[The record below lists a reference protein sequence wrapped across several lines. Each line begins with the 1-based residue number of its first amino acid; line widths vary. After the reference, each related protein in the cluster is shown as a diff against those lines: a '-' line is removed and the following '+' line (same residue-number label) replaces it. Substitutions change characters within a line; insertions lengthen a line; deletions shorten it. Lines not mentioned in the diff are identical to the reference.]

1 MRARQR
7 QRRLATVK
15 VRAVPGRVSMI
26 QALLLSDWTQDKE
39 TMVEMKTVMLE
50 GDMLEVSL
58 DSLHCCLSYS
68 RQLLRERKRSILN

>member
-39 TMVEMKTVMLE
+39 TMVEMETVMME
-50 GDMLEVSL
+50 GDML
-58 DSLHCCLSYS
+58 
-68 RQLLRERKRSILN
+68 